1 MSWIIGLLLAASVL
15 LFLEVL
21 LPGGILGLLAAG
33 CVIAATVLTGLEY
46 DWVTAALV
54 FMASIL
60 VGLVLVV
67 VEFRLFAK
75 TRFGKR
81 FFLTRTVEGRSCTA
95 QSKEDLVGK
104 SGLTLTRL
112 NPLGRVEIEGHTYEA
127 QARDGYLEAGVAIT
141 VHSQDN
147 FKLIIEQS

>member
-1 MSWIIGLLLAASVL
+1 MSLIVIFLVSASVL

-33 CVIAATVLTGLEY
+33 CILAATVQTGLEY
-46 DWVTAALV
+46 GWVEASLV

-60 VGLVLVV
+60 LGLLLVL

-81 FFLTRTVEGRSCTA
+81 FFLTRTVEGGNRPA
-95 QSKEDLVGK
+95 QVQVDLAGK
-104 SGLTLTRL
+104 RGITLTRL
-112 NPLGRVEIEGHTYEA
+112 NPSGRVEIEGITYEA
-127 QARDGYLEAGVAIT
+127 QARDGYLEAGVSVT
-141 VHSQDN
+141 VLSYDN
-147 FKLIIEQS
+147 FKLIIQKI